1 MMRLLRTCSEL
12 LILALTA
19 AIAASGATISGHIQI
34 VSTAQKPH
42 VSQADLSDLVVWL
55 EVLKGVPAQPIQ
67 AGRVRL
73 LQKDKMFSPHV
84 LVIPV
89 GTVVEFPNADPIFH
103 NAFSNYDGEL
113 FDVGLYPPGTTR
125 SVRFRRAGIVHV
137 FCNIHPAM
145 AAIIVVLDTPYFTK
159 AKRDGSYQISDVPP
173 GVYGLHFF
181 DERATDE
188 GNKPTQISVL
198 SDDAEV
204 QPPPV
209 KISEDG
215 YVPLSHKNKYGRDYP
230 ADKDSEK
237 YGGVPR

>member
-12 LILALTA
+12 LALLLTA
-19 AIAASGATISGHIQI
+19 AVAGYAATVSGKIQI
-34 VSTAQKPH
+34 VSTAQNPH
-42 VSQADLSDLVVWL
+42 ASQVDLSDVVVWL
-55 EVLKGVPAQPIQ
+55 EALKGVPTQPVQ

-73 LQKDKMFSPHV
+73 LQKNKMFSPHV

-125 SVRFRRAGIVHV
+125 SVLFRKAGIVHV

-145 AAIIVVLDTPYFTK
+145 AAIIIVLDTPYFTK
-159 AKRDGSYQISDVPP
+159 AKRDGSYQISGVPP
-173 GVYGLHFF
+173 GSYELHVF
-181 DERATDE
+181 DERATSGATHSLPIAVSSE
-188 GNKPTQISVL
+188 
-198 SDDAEV
+198 DAEV
-204 QPPPV
+204 QLSAV
-209 KISEDG
+209 KISEEG
-215 YVPLSHKNKYGRDYP
+215 YAPLPHKNKYGRDYP
-230 ADKDSEK
+230 ADRDLEK